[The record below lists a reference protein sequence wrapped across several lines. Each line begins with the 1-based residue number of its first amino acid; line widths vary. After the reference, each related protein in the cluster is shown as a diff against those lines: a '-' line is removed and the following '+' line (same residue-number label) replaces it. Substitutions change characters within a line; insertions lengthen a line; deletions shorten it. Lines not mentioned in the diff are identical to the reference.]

1 MRIRVLGLGRRGGR
15 GQGRWEWEIPHGIPD
30 VVVGIVLVGPSRDQR
45 PQGGIGSEDAVVAVA
60 MNPGWGKDGGETI
73 QKLEGREAERGA
85 AREIRSREDGE
96 HLVGAATDEVKPLE
110 SEGGPGTVADQALE
124 AGSVMALDTDA
135 GVEAKTTAVIP
146 AEHILGFV
154 GFEEA
159 MATKMAEDSFAYR
172 VLEALQELGRE
183 SGGFVE
189 AEVVGRVG
197 GIRFR
202 IDPLKESIDD
212 GQVEVEMG
220 IETGAEAV
228 QEAHS
233 AHGGGS
239 WSRGTGLPQGGMEGP
254 QQDVEDGT
262 GGPRAVVEEGPEAF
276 RHGEHELAHRHVGRP
291 THGARWRSACRG
303 ILSWPPGHSRG

>member
-1 MRIRVLGLGRRGGR
+1 
-15 GQGRWEWEIPHGIPD
+15 
-30 VVVGIVLVGPSRDQR
+30 
-45 PQGGIGSEDAVVAVA
+45 
-60 MNPGWGKDGGETI
+60 
-73 QKLEGREAERGA
+73 
-85 AREIRSREDGE
+85 
-96 HLVGAATDEVKPLE
+96 
-110 SEGGPGTVADQALE
+110 
-124 AGSVMALDTDA
+124 MALDTDA

-220 IETGAEAV
+220 IETGAEPV
-228 QEAHS
+228 QET
-233 AHGGGS
+233 HGPY
-239 WSRGTGLPQGGMEGP
+239 RGRGRRRGAGFLQGGQQRPEENVKHGAGGPGPVMEVGP
-254 QQDVEDGT
+254 QTLGN
-262 GGPRAVVEEGPEAF
+262 R
-276 RHGEHELAHRHVGRP
+276 EHELADRDVGEDVVHHVG
-291 THGARWRSACRG
+291 GG
-303 ILSWPPGHSRG
+303 LGHVAG